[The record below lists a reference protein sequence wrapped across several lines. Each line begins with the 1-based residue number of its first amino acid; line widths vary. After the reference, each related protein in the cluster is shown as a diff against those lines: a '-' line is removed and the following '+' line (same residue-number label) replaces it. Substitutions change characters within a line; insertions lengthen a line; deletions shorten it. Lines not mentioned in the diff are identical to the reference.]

1 MWNLTYD
8 TDELIY
14 KTEADSQIEDRRGC
28 QGRVGEGWTGGLG
41 LAGET
46 ITYRMDKW
54 QGPTVQ
60 HREVYSISLD
70 KPYWKRIF

>member
-46 ITYRMDKW
+46 ITYRMDK
-54 QGPTVQ
+54 
-60 HREVYSISLD
+60 
-70 KPYWKRIF
+70 